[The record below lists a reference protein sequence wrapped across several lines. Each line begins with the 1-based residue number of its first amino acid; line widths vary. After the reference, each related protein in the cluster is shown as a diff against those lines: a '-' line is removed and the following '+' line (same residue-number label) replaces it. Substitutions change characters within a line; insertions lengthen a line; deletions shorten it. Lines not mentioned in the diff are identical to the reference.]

1 MTTAHPQSQEAAG
14 EPQTGDAFGRALT
27 DRLNGRATSVVLER
41 DDGWIGIESL
51 AWYFDAP
58 EAWSEPES
66 HALEFVR
73 GRVIDVASGAGRVAL
88 ALQERG
94 HEVLATDVSPLAMDT
109 CRRRGVARTAVAGIE
124 DVMSLGAVD
133 TVTMLGTDLA
143 LLGSAET
150 AHRILRRIHDATG
163 PDGRIVGSC
172 GNPPATD
179 PAHVAY
185 AERNRRFGRLP
196 NHRVFR
202 VRYRNLATPW
212 FDYVFRSP
220 VEMTA
225 AVERAGWKVAAIL
238 GASSPQYTVLLEK
251 S

>member
-1 MTTAHPQSQEAAG
+1 LE
-14 EPQTGDAFGRALT
+14 GRA
-27 DRLNGRATSVVLER
+27 ASVVLER

-51 AWYFDAP
+51 AWYFAAA
-58 EAWSEPES
+58 EAWSEPERT
-66 HALEFVR
+66 ALEFVR

-88 ALQERG
+88 ALQKRG
-94 HEVLATDVSPLAMDT
+94 HDVLATDVSPLAIDL
-109 CRRRGVARTAVAGIE
+109 CRRRGVARTAVAGVE
-124 DVMSLGAVD
+124 EVTSLGQAD

-143 LLGSAET
+143 LLGPAAT
-150 AHRILRRIHDATG
+150 AHRILRGIHEATG

-185 AERNRRFGRLP
+185 AERNLRLGRLP

-220 VEMTA
+220 HDLTTVA
-225 AVERAGWKVAAIL
+225 ERAGWKLTRLL
-238 GASSPQYTVLLEK
+238 GESTPQYAVLLEK
-251 S
+251 R

>member
-1 MTTAHPQSQEAAG
+1 MAVHLHSEEAAR
-14 EPQTGDAFGRALT
+14 EPQTGDAFGQALT
-27 DRLNGRATSVVLER
+27 DGSEGRATTVVLER

-58 EAWSEPES
+58 EAWSEPERR
-66 HALEFVR
+66 ALEFVR

-88 ALQERG
+88 ALQKRG
-94 HEVLATDVSPLAMDT
+94 HDVLATDISPLAIDT
-109 CRRRGVARTAVAGIE
+109 CRRRGVASTAVADIE
-124 DVMSLGAVD
+124 DVMSLGPAD

-143 LLGSAET
+143 LLGPAPT
-150 AHRILRRIHDATG
+150 AHRILRRIHDTTG

-179 PAHVAY
+179 PVHIAY
-185 AERNRRFGRLP
+185 AERNRRLGRLP

-202 VRYRNLATPW
+202 VRYRNLATPC

-220 VEMTA
+220 HEMATA
-225 AVERAGWKVAAIL
+225 ARRAGWKVTSML
-238 GASSPQYTVLLEK
+238 GESSPQYTVLLEK